1 MALYKYSKNPV
12 KVKPQPTVY
21 EEQYYTEPE
30 EDDVIIIKRNDN
42 KKLTLWDIIF
52 GIFGDIN
59 HLIVSSKIAGII
71 IPLVLVSV
79 GVGIVFNQLWP
90 EFEQFVKYS
99 TGYYDSYNTPLVEG
113 DYVAR
118 AEYLSNPGA
127 EYFKELSGDAR
138 EAAVLQPDP
147 ISNSYKGRFNLSIPS
162 LGLNS
167 LPVQANV
174 DSGVKEAYN
183 TILNSG
189 LAHFEGT
196 GLPIS
201 DIDNN
206 IVIYG
211 HSSSNDYYERTGDV
225 AAAFSR
231 LNQIKIGDE
240 ITLEIN
246 GEIHVYRVIKSK
258 IVEPNDISIITGT
271 PNQETLT
278 LFTCFPNGNFSKRFV
293 TIAKPI
299 T

>member
-1 MALYKYSKNPV
+1 MALYKYSKRPV
-12 KVKPQPTVY
+12 TIKPLPEP
-21 EEQYYTEPE
+21 EEQYKE
-30 EDDVIIIKRNDN
+30 EDVIIIKRNDH
-42 KKLTLWDIIF
+42 KKLTLWDVIF
-52 GIFGDIN
+52 GLFGDIN
-59 HLIVSSKIAGII
+59 HLIVSSKVAGII
-71 IPLVLVSV
+71 IPLVLISL

-118 AEYLSNPGA
+118 AQYLSDPGV
-127 EYFKELSGDAR
+127 EYFRQLNGDVR
-138 EAAVLQPDP
+138 NAAVLQPDP
-147 ISNSYKGRFNLSIPS
+147 VSNEYKGRFKLSIPS

-167 LPVQANV
+167 LSVQANV

-183 TILNSG
+183 TVLNSG

-201 DIDNN
+201 DVDNN

-211 HSSSNDYYERTGDV
+211 HSASNDYFENSGDS

-240 ITLEIN
+240 IEVQIE
-246 GEIHVYRVIKSK
+246 GETYMYRVFKSK
-258 IVEPNDISIITGT
+258 IVEPNDISIVTGT
-271 PNQETLT
+271 ANQETLT

-293 TIAKPI
+293 TVAKPV
-299 T
+299 